1 MSIIK
6 HRPNRGKPEATR
18 NHHNIHY
25 HGTLLTDSSEQTGP
39 VFSHLLYVPSFLFL
53 QRFLKPSFKLQE
65 KKIINLLTT
74 KYELIHKFLYRHE
87 MTLVIHITLKNM
99 NINKF
104 SSLFLMIYSDK
115 FFSVSNDL

>member
-6 HRPNRGKPEATR
+6 HRPNRGKAETTR
-18 NHHNIHY
+18 NHHIHY

-65 KKIINLLTT
+65 KKIINLLIT